1 VALQALTNGTNGYM
15 LMTGALDAND
25 PFRLD
30 KYYLQILTGVTNDQV
45 VLDPGGWVHFGVT
58 ERIPFY
64 LNEADAAVD
73 AIGLTPDPRLLQVR
87 LQTPSGQVLD
97 QTHPSMTWTQ
107 ASRIGFYR
115 FALPVPGEFA
125 SEGPGRW
132 EMLLDWGQV
141 IPRRGA
147 KSHRQEIEGSKNAG
161 IRYEALVH
169 ARSDVEMTVS
179 LSQDSLKPGAKVTL
193 RVRLAQY
200 ASIPLDGARVTA
212 RVTHPDGAVVN
223 LTLPGAGDGV
233 YESAFFAGVAGVYTV
248 RMTSQG
254 QTLRGFFFTRE
265 AVRTAAVW
273 ARGDAPPPTGQN
285 EGVCEKL
292 RCLLESGALN
302 PDVLK
307 RLGFDIERAL
317 KCCETEER
325 IPGKP
330 R

>member
-1 VALQALTNGTNGYM
+1 MYWM
-15 LMTGALDAND
+15 
-25 PFRLD
+25 RL
-30 KYYLQILTGVTNDQV
+30 
-45 VLDPGGWVHFGVT
+45 PMRGGWVPFGVT

-73 AIGLTPDPRLLQVR
+73 AIVLTPDPRLLRVR
-87 LQTPSGQVLD
+87 LQTPSGQILD
-97 QTHPSMTWTQ
+97 QTHPSMKWTQ

-115 FALPVPGEFA
+115 FALPVPGAFS

-132 EMLLDWGQV
+132 ELLLDWGQV
-141 IPRRGA
+141 IPSRAA
-147 KSHRQEIEGSKNAG
+147 KSRSVATAAATNAG

-169 ARSDVEMTVS
+169 ARSDVEMTAS

-212 RVTHPDGAVVN
+212 RVTHPDGAVAV
-223 LTLPGAGDGV
+223 LALLGAGAGI
-233 YESAFFAGVAGVYTV
+233 YETAFIAGVTGVYTV
-248 RMTSQG
+248 RITSHG
-254 QTLRGFFFTRE
+254 RTLRGFTFTRE

-273 ARGDAPPPTGQN
+273 ARGDVPPPNGHD
-285 EGVCEKL
+285 EGICGKL

-302 PDVLK
+302 PEVLK

-317 KCCETEER
+317 KCCATEER